1 MVSVQYLSLEKI
13 ASVCDGLSSW
23 VEGIVGQ
30 HSLVMAVSSTGRV
43 TFTKAASRVLAFAE
57 QGHPVEKVIM
67 KSASLHTEA
76 TGDGCEVFL
85 LLLREIL
92 RGVGA
97 LVRTSSEAEVRG
109 TVLREISFLQSS
121 LPVIFANIRNTFA
134 CSSCA
139 SFHSLSKESE
149 GLVSTFFS
157 TKFSDIVSKRL
168 TQLICDLLSGSIS
181 DSVRVIDSLT
191 YLILNFDV
199 LCSKAISPLRESAVL
214 KGFVLHYNP
223 SSSVRFLE
231 GGCFVVL
238 HGIPQKSNNIVL
250 SMDVETGPYP
260 AALSSKCFE
269 DKFKY
274 LKSQEVSLILTTDA
288 FSDALESLCIR
299 CGIVVISRIAKE
311 VMDNILDVCNIT
323 PFDHLQDSLVAKN
336 LARFETLESKVIGQV
351 SFVCLKTTNTKEFI
365 LPHHIILCAPVEE
378 IWEDYHSECI
388 NCLKTVRQWLDYP
401 AKHLKLR
408 NKQSNISSHSISP
421 SGAYSGSQLLVSKH
435 TADCKN
441 KGSER
446 ETEFQSKLQVLKCAL
461 SDAGV
466 FEHCTTSV
474 KDASTCV
481 LGVAYP
487 AGVFEIAFKAALA
500 DYCDGKCS
508 SISTLRDVLDS
519 ALLTVLCKIWGT
531 PLSNFKEVNNYVEF
545 FKKIKHKTIVP
556 IEPASS
562 KELLVGRILLLVQ
575 QLIRMDAI
583 LSARIWNRHYLVKS
597 SQSFYTNESSPLL
610 YFVFQKD
617 LSHEMA

>member
-1 MVSVQYLSLEKI
+1 MASVQYLSLEKI
-13 ASVCDGLSSW
+13 ASVCDDLGSW

-67 KSASLHTEA
+67 KAASLHTET

-92 RGVGA
+92 RGVAA

-109 TVLREISFLQSS
+109 TVLREISFLRSS
-121 LPVIFANIRNTFA
+121 LPVIFANIGNTFA
-134 CSSCA
+134 CSSCV
-139 SFHSLSKESE
+139 FFRPLFKELE

-157 TKFSDIVSKRL
+157 TKFSGIVSKRL
-168 TQLICDLLSGSIS
+168 TQLICDFLSGSIP
-181 DSVRVIDSLT
+181 DSVHVIDSLT
-191 YLILNFDV
+191 YLILNFGV

-223 SSSVRFLE
+223 SSSARFLE

-238 HGIPQKSNNIVL
+238 HNIPQKSNNIVL
-250 SMDVETGPYP
+250 SMDVETDPHP
-260 AALSSKCFE
+260 AAHAWKRFE

-274 LKSQEVSLILTTDA
+274 LKSQEVSLILTTDV

-311 VMDNILDVCNIT
+311 VMDNILNLCNIT
-323 PFDHLQDSLVAKN
+323 PFDLLQDCLVAEN
-336 LARFETLESKVIGQV
+336 LSRFETLESKVIGQV
-351 SFVCLKTTNTKEFI
+351 SFVYLMSTNTKGFI
-365 LPHHIILCAPVEE
+365 LPHHIILCASVEE

-401 AKHLKLR
+401 TKHLKL
-408 NKQSNISSHSISP
+408 SNISSHSISP
-421 SGAYSGSQLLVSKH
+421 SGAYSGCQH
-435 TADCKN
+435 TAVCKN
-441 KGSER
+441 KGSEH
-446 ETEFQSKLQVLKCAL
+446 ETKFQSKLQVLKCAL
-461 SDAGV
+461 SDTGV
-466 FEHCTTSV
+466 FEHCTTNG
-474 KDASTCV
+474 KNASACV

-487 AGVFEIAFKAALA
+487 AGVFELAFKAALT

-508 SISTLRDVLDS
+508 SIRTLRDVLDS

-531 PLSNFKEVNNYVEF
+531 PLSNFNEVNNYVEF
-545 FKKIKHKTIVP
+545 YKKIKHKAIVP

-562 KELLVGRILLLVQ
+562 KELMVCRILLLVQ

-583 LSARIWNRHYLVKS
+583 LSAR
-597 SQSFYTNESSPLL
+597 
-610 YFVFQKD
+610 
-617 LSHEMA
+617 